1 MTRLRAWLI
10 MSLALSLAA
19 CKRSTPTPSKTE
31 AGAPARAPAPGQS
44 GAVLTT
50 AVPADV
56 AWDGVFGAARSSSG
70 AILLAVAASKSPW
83 LRVLELDAAGVETKT
98 GAALPVSVS
107 LASPASLA
115 PFSDGSVALVYSD
128 RLGDSPSA
136 RMLSA
141 ARAPIGAAVVVGPDW
156 CGTEDS
162 LYFLDRESHRLRRW
176 GKGEP
181 TPSPPDGPTFAAR
194 TAPLCGTRS
203 AFVLEPKDSGFDVVL
218 AKSFART
225 RVAAGLDPSSGG
237 TSAFYV
243 SGDAIGIVAL
253 LPKGAVSW
261 TTVSNEGKAR
271 VHPVTRTVSAEQT
284 LVSTDG
290 SEDHVSLLLQRDGKP
305 RCGDDET
312 PPSYDVLELG
322 TKPRGEL
329 VTLPPLECESESSP
343 PDLQQTK
350 AGAVVRWFEWK
361 DDGPEKRLRFWSRS
375 SSAGD
380 AGSGLRLVPTDTVL
394 LDCNDDRCVAVGRTG
409 KTFRV
414 TATP

>member
-1 MTRLRAWLI
+1 MPRPRAWLI
-10 MSLALSLAA
+10 VSLALSLAA
-19 CKRSTPTPSKTE
+19 CKRSTPTPSKIE
-31 AGAPARAPAPGQS
+31 AGAPVPATGQS
-44 GAVLTT
+44 GAMLTM

-56 AWDGVFGAARSSSG
+56 AWDGLFGAGRSSSG
-70 AILLAVAASKSPW
+70 AILIAVAANKSPW
-83 LRVLELDAAGVETKT
+83 LRVLELDAAGVETKV
-98 GAALPVSVS
+98 GAAFPVAVP

-115 PFSDGSVALVYSD
+115 PFADGSVALVYSD
-128 RLGDSPSA
+128 RLGDPPSA

-141 ARAPIGAAVVVGPDW
+141 VRAPIGAAVVVGPDW

-181 TPSPPDGPTFAAR
+181 TPSPPEGPTFAAHA
-194 TAPLCGTRS
+194 APLCGTRS

-218 AKSFART
+218 AKGFARA

-271 VHPVTRTVSAEQT
+271 VHPVARKVSAEQT
-284 LVSTDG
+284 LVSADG
-290 SEDHVSLLLQRDGKP
+290 SEDHASLLLQRDGKP
-305 RCGDDET
+305 RCGEDET

-322 TKPRGEL
+322 TKPNGEL

-361 DDGPEKRLRFWSRS
+361 DDGPEKRLRFWSRAP
-375 SSAGD
+375 SAGD

-394 LDCNDDRCVAVGRTG
+394 LDCNDDRCVAVGRIE
-409 KTFRV
+409 KKAFRV